1 MNKQTLYAIL
11 TIALVP
17 IGILLIFM
25 RMTVEMPRPAHTPVK
40 IVTDNTAYQQIAES
54 LTYKNG
60 HVVVV
65 NGALMTTT
73 DKQNFKAAEVV
84 VTDSHKSQL
93 LTQRRKMKLHS
104 KLLIAS
110 DVLDNQNYTNYWL
123 SPDVILQTITR
134 LTNLLSDMD
143 PQYRNSYV
151 KNSEKMS
158 QETQLLA
165 DKIEVLKTKKN
176 VNYVATNQAQQVFM
190 SQLGYKSVVPN
201 LESLSDDDFNHL
213 EKELKSGKIQFILRA
228 SQDQTEHDRRL
239 VKLADNAKIPVITFN
254 QVLPHDQKV
263 WQWQLQL
270 VKQLEN
276 AVTIGSGRV

>member
-25 RMTVEMPRPAHTPVK
+25 RMTVEMPQPAHTPVK

-84 VTDSHKSQL
+84 ITDSHQSQL

-176 VNYVATNQAQQVFM
+176 VNYVATNQAQQLFM
-190 SQLGYKSVVPN
+190 SQLGYKSVVSN

>member
-25 RMTVEMPRPAHTPVK
+25 RMTVEMPQPAHTPVK

-84 VTDSHKSQL
+84 ITDSHQSQL

-263 WQWQLQL
+263 WQWQMEL

>member
-65 NGALMTTT
+65 NGALTTTT

>member
-1 MNKQTLYAIL
+1 
-11 TIALVP
+11 
-17 IGILLIFM
+17 
-25 RMTVEMPRPAHTPVK
+25 
-40 IVTDNTAYQQIAES
+40 
-54 LTYKNG
+54 
-60 HVVVV
+60 
-65 NGALMTTT
+65 
-73 DKQNFKAAEVV
+73 
-84 VTDSHKSQL
+84 
-93 LTQRRKMKLHS
+93 
-104 KLLIAS
+104 
-110 DVLDNQNYTNYWL
+110 
-123 SPDVILQTITR
+123 
-134 LTNLLSDMD
+134 
-143 PQYRNSYV
+143 
-151 KNSEKMS
+151 
-158 QETQLLA
+158 
-165 DKIEVLKTKKN
+165 
-176 VNYVATNQAQQVFM
+176 M

>member
-65 NGALMTTT
+65 NGALTTTT

-84 VTDSHKSQL
+84 ITDSHQSQL

>member
-25 RMTVEMPRPAHTPVK
+25 RMTVEMPQPAHTPVK

-84 VTDSHKSQL
+84 ITDSHQSQL

>member
-1 MNKQTLYAIL
+1 M
-11 TIALVP
+11 
-17 IGILLIFM
+17 
-25 RMTVEMPRPAHTPVK
+25 
-40 IVTDNTAYQQIAES
+40 
-54 LTYKNG
+54 
-60 HVVVV
+60 
-65 NGALMTTT
+65 
-73 DKQNFKAAEVV
+73 
-84 VTDSHKSQL
+84 
-93 LTQRRKMKLHS
+93 
-104 KLLIAS
+104 IAS

-239 VKLADNAKIPVITFN
+239 VKF
-254 QVLPHDQKV
+254 
-263 WQWQLQL
+263 
-270 VKQLEN
+270 
-276 AVTIGSGRV
+276 SR

>member
-84 VTDSHKSQL
+84 ITDSHQSQL